1 MPELSSISWAVVI
14 ACAVMIGFSKT
25 GIPGAG
31 ILVAPLMAMVMPA
44 KESTGFVLPMLAVA
58 DIMAIIYWRRH
69 VAWANLLRLLPWT
82 MVGVIVG
89 YLIMG
94 KITNEQ
100 LMPIIGV
107 IVLALI
113 TVTWWRN
120 RKPDQKNVPT
130 YWWFA
135 GGIGILAG
143 STSMMAN
150 AAGPVMII
158 YLLAMKSEK
167 KEFVGT
173 AAWFFWILN
182 LTKMPFSSKLGLISQ
197 QSLTTNLTMIPCLIL
212 GGLLGIYLVHRIP
225 QGPFNALVKILAVLA
240 AVILCVKHWL

>member
-25 GIPGAG
+25 GVPGAG

-89 YLIMG
+89 YLIMR

-107 IVLALI
+107 IVLTLI
-113 TVTWWRN
+113 TVTWWRSK
-120 RKPDQKNVPT
+120 KPDPKNIPT

-143 STSMMAN
+143 GTSMMAN

-173 AAWFFWILN
+173 AAWFFWLLN

-197 QSLTTNLTMIPCLIL
+197 QSLTTNLTMVPCLIL

-225 QGPFNALVKILAVLA
+225 QGPFNSLMKTLAVLA
-240 AVILCVKHWL
+240 AVILCVKNWL

>member
-1 MPELSSISWAVVI
+1 MLELGSISWAVVI

-69 VAWANLLRLLPWT
+69 VAWTNLLRLLPWT

-89 YLIMG
+89 YLIMR

-113 TVTWWRN
+113 TVTWWRSK
-120 RKPDQKNVPT
+120 KPDPKNIPT

-143 STSMMAN
+143 GTSMMAN

-173 AAWFFWILN
+173 AAWFFWLLN

-197 QSLTTNLTMIPCLIL
+197 QSLTTNLTMVPCLIL

-225 QGPFNALVKILAVLA
+225 QGPFNALMKTLAVLA
-240 AVILCVKHWL
+240 AVILCVKNWL

>member
-1 MPELSSISWAVVI
+1 MHIKTLSPIVLVQRELDKTPLRIMDKLKIIRYNPAPRLQHNRIFIQGKERMLELSSISWAVVI

-25 GIPGAG
+25 GIPGTG

-44 KESTGFVLPMLAVA
+44 KASTGFVLPMLAMA

-82 MVGVIVG
+82 MVGVIIG
-89 YLIMG
+89 YLIMR

-113 TVTWWRN
+113 TVTWWRS
-120 RKPDQKNVPT
+120 RKPDPKNIPT

-143 STSMMAN
+143 GTSMMAN

-173 AAWFFWILN
+173 AA
-182 LTKMPFSSKLGLISQ
+182 
-197 QSLTTNLTMIPCLIL
+197 
-212 GGLLGIYLVHRIP
+212 
-225 QGPFNALVKILAVLA
+225 
-240 AVILCVKHWL
+240 